1 MDSGSTAAGVAG
13 EEAWGSGWSTGVVV
27 IGNKRGEERKPA
39 EALPLRRLALPPSTA
54 TAMAPTALLS
64 VSDKEGLV
72 ALAEGLLA
80 HGYRILSSGGT
91 AAALAAAGLAVTKVA
106 EHTGAPEILGGRVKT
121 LHPRIHGGIL
131 AKRSDPAH
139 QADLA
144 AQAIDPIDVVVV
156 NLYPFQRTV
165 ADPQVSWETA
175 VENIDIGG
183 PAMVRAAAKNHAD
196 VAVLTDPAQYGGFLE
211 ALAAGGADEALRRRL
226 ALAAFAHTAAYDAAI
241 ATWLAGRLGA
251 EEASPADG
259 PGSEALPPLLIT
271 LPARQSLR
279 YGENPHQKALW
290 YGSAA
295 AGWGAA
301 RQLQGKE
308 LSYNNLLDL
317 EAALATVREF
327 GYGDPAGA
335 GSAPGGVVD
344 PEIDLPAAVVVKHT
358 NPCGVAT
365 GTGGAEALLRA
376 LDADRVSAFG
386 GIVALNRAVD
396 AAAAEHLAGLF
407 LECVVAPAFEPAARE
422 RLATKGNLR
431 LLELDPAAIAAAGG
445 QQLRSLLG
453 GVLAQDLDNQ
463 SIDPAAWQVV
473 SQRQPSE
480 AEWADLRFAWRVVR
494 HVRSNAIAVAAAG
507 QSLGIGAG
515 QMNRVGSAQIAL
527 AAAGE
532 RARGAVLAS
541 DGFFPFDDTVRLAAS
556 HGITAVIQPG
566 GSVRDGDSIQACNEL
581 GLAMVTTGRRHFL
594 H

>member
-1 MDSGSTAAGVAG
+1 
-13 EEAWGSGWSTGVVV
+13 
-27 IGNKRGEERKPA
+27 
-39 EALPLRRLALPPSTA
+39 
-54 TAMAPTALLS
+54 MAPTALLS
-64 VSDKEGLV
+64 VSDKAGLV
-72 ALAEGLLA
+72 PLAEGLLA

-91 AAALAAAGLAVTKVA
+91 AATLAAAGLAVTKVA

-144 AQAIDPIDVVVV
+144 AQEIDPIDVVVV

-226 ALAAFAHTAAYDAAI
+226 ALAAFSHTAAYDAAI
-241 ATWLAGRLGA
+241 AAWLAGRLGA
-251 EEASPADG
+251 EEPAAADG
-259 PGSEALPPLLIT
+259 AGAEAEVIPPLQLT

-290 YGSAA
+290 YGSAE
-295 AGWGAA
+295 AGLGAA
-301 RQLQGKE
+301 LQLQGKE

-317 EAALATVREF
+317 DAALATVREF
-327 GYGDPAGA
+327 GYGEPAGT
-335 GSAPGGVVD
+335 GIAPGGPTD
-344 PEIDLPAAVVVKHT
+344 PAINLPAAVVVKHT

-365 GTGGAEALLRA
+365 GSGAAEALLRA

-386 GIVALNRAVD
+386 GIVALNRPVD

-422 RLATKGNLR
+422 RLAAKANLR
-431 LLELDPAAIAAAGG
+431 LLELAPAAIAAAAR
-445 QQLRSLLG
+445 QQLRSVLG
-453 GVLAQDLDNQ
+453 GVLAQDLDDQ
-463 SIDPAAWQVV
+463 AIDPASWQVV
-473 SQRQPSE
+473 SQRQPSQ
-480 AEWADLRFAWRVVR
+480 AESADLRFAWRVVR

-541 DGFFPFDDTVRLAAS
+541 DGFFPFDDSVRLAAS
-556 HGITAVIQPG
+556 HGISAVIQPG
-566 GSVRDGDSIQACNEL
+566 GSVRDGDSIQVCNEL
-581 GLAMVTTGRRHFL
+581 GLAMVITGRRHFL

>member
-1 MDSGSTAAGVAG
+1 
-13 EEAWGSGWSTGVVV
+13 
-27 IGNKRGEERKPA
+27 
-39 EALPLRRLALPPSTA
+39 
-54 TAMAPTALLS
+54 MAPTALLS
-64 VSDKEGLV
+64 VSDKAGLV
-72 ALAEGLLA
+72 PLAEGLLA

-91 AAALAAAGLAVTKVA
+91 AATLAAAGLAVTKVA

-139 QADLA
+139 LADLA
-144 AQAIDPIDVVVV
+144 AQAIDPIEVVVV

-175 VENIDIGG
+175 MENIDIGG

-226 ALAAFAHTAAYDAAI
+226 ALAAFSHTAAYDAAI
-241 ATWLAGRLGA
+241 AAWLAGRLEGA
-251 EEASPADG
+251 EASPADG
-259 PGSEALPPLLIT
+259 AGAEAEAFPPLQLT
-271 LPARQSLR
+271 LPARQGLR

-290 YGSAA
+290 YGSAE
-295 AGWGAA
+295 AGLGAA

-308 LSYNNLLDL
+308 LSFNNLLDL
-317 EAALATVREF
+317 DAALATVREF
-327 GYGDPAGA
+327 GYGEPTGTE
-335 GSAPGGVVD
+335 SAPGEPTD
-344 PEIDLPAAVVVKHT
+344 PAINLPAAVVVKHT

-365 GTGGAEALLRA
+365 GSGGAEALLRA

-386 GIVALNRAVD
+386 GIVALNRPVD
-396 AAAAEHLAGLF
+396 GAAAEHLAGLF

-422 RLATKGNLR
+422 RLAAKANLR
-431 LLELDPAAIAAAGG
+431 LLELEPAAIAAADR
-445 QQLRSLLG
+445 QQLRSVLG
-453 GVLAQDLDNQ
+453 GVLAQDLDDRA
-463 SIDPAAWQVV
+463 IDPGSWQVV
-473 SQRQPSE
+473 SQRQPTE

-541 DGFFPFDDTVRLAAS
+541 DGFFPFDDTVKLAAS

>member
-1 MDSGSTAAGVAG
+1 
-13 EEAWGSGWSTGVVV
+13 
-27 IGNKRGEERKPA
+27 
-39 EALPLRRLALPPSTA
+39 
-54 TAMAPTALLS
+54 
-64 VSDKEGLV
+64 
-72 ALAEGLLA
+72 
-80 HGYRILSSGGT
+80 
-91 AAALAAAGLAVTKVA
+91 
-106 EHTGAPEILGGRVKT
+106 
-121 LHPRIHGGIL
+121 
-131 AKRSDPAH
+131 
-139 QADLA
+139 
-144 AQAIDPIDVVVV
+144 
-156 NLYPFQRTV
+156 
-165 ADPQVSWETA
+165 VSWETA

-241 ATWLAGRLGA
+241 ATWLAARLG
-251 EEASPADG
+251 EEAPAAESPGAIAAD
-259 PGSEALPPLLIT
+259 AIPPLQIT

-541 DGFFPFDDTVRLAAS
+541 DGFFPFDDTVKLAAS

-566 GSVRDGDSIQACNEL
+566 GSVRDGDSIQACNAL
-581 GLAMVTTGRRHFL
+581 GLVMVTTGRRHFL